1 MFIEAIPVAG
11 PKAIA
16 KAEEFSRFLKE
27 RNLKAVNYRTGRGGM
42 AWSLDVY
49 VMPIDEPKPRFQK
62 DNPGTHIIHLR
73 NGYFPS
79 GENNQII
86 RAITKYME
94 SSSQQQNQDEMEL

>member
-49 VMPIDEPKPRFQK
+49 VMPIDEPKPHFQR
-62 DNPGTHIIHLR
+62 DNKGEHIIHLR
-73 NGYFPS
+73 NGFFPI

-86 RAITKYME
+86 KAITEYME
-94 SSSQQQNQDEMEL
+94 ATRQQ